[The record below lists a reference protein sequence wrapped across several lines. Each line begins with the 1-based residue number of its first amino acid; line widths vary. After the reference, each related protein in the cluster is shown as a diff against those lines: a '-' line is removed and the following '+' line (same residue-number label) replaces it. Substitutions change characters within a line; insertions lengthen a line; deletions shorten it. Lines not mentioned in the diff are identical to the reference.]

1 MTTPSGLP
9 RAALQYYPAA
19 RGAVGQRA
27 STADFYQALRDAG
40 TTFGPNAGAL
50 SFTDVNALRSAAA
63 QERNAAE
70 RFQRAP
76 DHYAVDASMIS
87 RAPYGRELAAQ
98 AAMPIY
104 QVGINLT
111 TAHTETG
118 DETSRYVTVQ
128 FTGQLPATK
137 AELMEQIGLD
147 AQAYADN
154 YGESYAGHDVVEIRA
169 F

>member
-19 RGAVGQRA
+19 RGAVAQRA

-40 TTFGPNAGAL
+40 TQFGDNAGAL
-50 SFTDVNALRSAAA
+50 SFTDVNTLRSAAV

-70 RFQRAP
+70 RFARAP
-76 DHYAVDASMIS
+76 EHYPVDASMIS

-98 AAMPIY
+98 AALPIY

-111 TAHTETG
+111 TADRDTG
-118 DETSRYVTVQ
+118 EQITRYTTVQ
-128 FTGQLPATK
+128 FTGQLPGSKGDLLA
-137 AELMEQIGLD
+137 QIAQD

-154 YGESYAGHDVVEIRA
+154 YEEAYAGHTVVEVRA